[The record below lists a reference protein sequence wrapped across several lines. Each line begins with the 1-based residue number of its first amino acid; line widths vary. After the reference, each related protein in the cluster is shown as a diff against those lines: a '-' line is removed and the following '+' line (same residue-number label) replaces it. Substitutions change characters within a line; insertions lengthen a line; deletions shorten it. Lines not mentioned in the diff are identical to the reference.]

1 MKKLILA
8 FITVAFIG
16 LGRVPAHAQADTGPV
31 DCIDQPSGDP
41 NDPCYNPVLYPP
53 TTPASS
59 IAPPTTA
66 TTATTTTT
74 IKSLTPDL
82 PQTGSSNMSPILGIG
97 ALLVLGGGLIVVAA
111 RRRSTAN
118 PAT

>member
-16 LGRVPAHAQADTGPV
+16 LGGIPAHAQGEGPV
-31 DCIDQPSGDP
+31 DCIDQPSDDP
-41 NDPCYNPVLYPP
+41 ADPRYNPALYPP

-59 IAPPTTA
+59 VAPPTT
-66 TTATTTTT
+66 TTTLAPLAPP
-74 IKSLTPDL
+74 SSL
-82 PQTGSSNMSPILGIG
+82 PQTGSGISPILGMG
-97 ALLVLGGGLIVVAA
+97 TLLVLGGGLIVVAA
-111 RRRSTAN
+111 RRRSTSTS